1 MQEKSQEEEE
11 EEEES
16 KGRRLQALKKQ
27 CLHCLL
33 KLHLLKCSFRG
44 IAIRAATQMK
54 LSILVLC

>member
-33 KLHLLKCSFRG
+33 KCSFRG

>member
-27 CLHCLL
+27 CLHGLL